1 MRKKLK
7 KVVFVGLMAATV
19 LVGAMPAVAAEM
31 DGWSDDCLFLEIGKG
46 DWKIC
51 L

>member
-7 KVVFVGLMAATV
+7 KVVFVGLMVATV
-19 LVGAMPAVAAEM
+19 LVGDTSAVAAEM
-31 DGWSDDCLFLEIGKG
+31 DGWSADCWFFEIGIG
-46 DWKIC
+46 DWTIC